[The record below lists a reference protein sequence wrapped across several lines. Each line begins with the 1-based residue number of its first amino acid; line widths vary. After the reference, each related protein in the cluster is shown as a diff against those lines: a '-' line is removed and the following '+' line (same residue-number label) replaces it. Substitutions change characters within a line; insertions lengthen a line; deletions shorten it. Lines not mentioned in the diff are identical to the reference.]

1 MNEDPSDE
9 TSENDTMGGPAHDAP
24 KATSARALCEIAGNP
39 SALDSGDLFGAATN
53 AIKAWDELTDTTHP
67 RAFQCMKEAMEKLCD
82 AVEDHEADE
91 AGRVVDAMTPEQV
104 DAYLVSMGVNL
115 DEMRAHTAEM
125 RKKLEARLSSPND
138 SYQPTPGNGAAKQKE
153 S

>member
-53 AIKAWDELTDTTHP
+53 SIKAWDELTDTTHP
-67 RAFQCMKEAMEKLCD
+67 RAFQRMKEAMEKLRD

-125 RKKLEARLSSPND
+125 RKKLEARLSSPNTEITNA
-138 SYQPTPGNGAAKQKE
+138 PRAGK
-153 S
+153 